1 MITRRTILKSATA
14 MALAQALPKSVLSS
28 PRQGVT
34 ALYWNN
40 MGEAVGCE
48 LCPNRC
54 VLANGKTGVCRTRQ
68 NRNGTLVN
76 NAYANPCAVHIDP
89 IEKKP
94 IFHCWP
100 GTKSFSI
107 AVAGCNLRCLNCQ
120 NYTISQ
126 QFPQDTATVYLPP
139 DKVVSE
145 AKRLGCTSIAYTYS
159 EPVVWFEYVLET
171 AKLAKKEGLKNIWI
185 TAGYINDSPLRELSQ
200 YIDAANINLK
210 SFSENIY
217 IKLNGATLKPVLET
231 ICNAKKYGIWVE
243 VTNLIV
249 PTWTDNVAMIRAMC
263 KWHKNYLGS
272 DTPLHFSRFFPLYKL
287 QNLYPTP
294 GDVLLKAKAIA
305 ESEGLSY
312 VYVGNVAEIDSNT
325 YCPHCRKLLVERNG
339 LITGVKSLVNG
350 KCGHCKTDIK
360 GLWA

>member
-1 MITRRTILKSATA
+1 
-14 MALAQALPKSVLSS
+14 MAIAQTFSKNVFAS
-28 PRQGVT
+28 PTHGVI
-34 ALYWNN
+34 AQYWNN
-40 MGEAVGCE
+40 MGDAVGCE

-68 NRNGTLVN
+68 NINGTLVN
-76 NAYANPCAVHIDP
+76 NAYANPCAVHVDP

-100 GTKSFSI
+100 GTKSFSLAI
-107 AVAGCNLRCLNCQ
+107 AGCNLRCLNCQ

-126 QFPQDTATVYLPP
+126 QLPKDTENTYLPP
-139 DKVVSE
+139 HMVVSE
-145 AKRLGCTSIAYTYS
+145 AKRLGCASIAYTYS

-210 SFSENIY
+210 SFSDDIY

-231 ICNAKKYGIWVE
+231 IANAQRYGIWIE
-243 VTNLIV
+243 VTNLVI
-249 PTWTDNVAMIRAMC
+249 PTWTDNLVMIRAMC
-263 KWHKNYLGS
+263 KWHKENLGPNV
-272 DTPLHFSRFFPLYKL
+272 PLHFSRFFPLYKL
-287 QNLYPTP
+287 QHLYPTP
-294 GDVLLKAKAIA
+294 TDVLLKAKAIA
-305 ESEGLSY
+305 EAEGISY

-325 YCPHCRKLLVERNG
+325 YCPHCRKAVIERSG
-339 LITGVKSLVNG
+339 LITKILSLKNG
-350 KCGHCKTDIK
+350 RCGHCNTEIK
-360 GLWA
+360 GIWS